1 MKYVVALLG
10 LLAVGDCMAAQTS
23 LLPDRVEKA
32 IQERIA
38 DGQYPALVIAVVDGD
53 RGGVYSYGKLDQGN
67 APDADTVF
75 EIGSITKTF
84 TATLLAKA
92 VLDGKLKLD
101 MPVASLL
108 PGFSIPS
115 RNGKAITLENLAM
128 QHSGLPRMPTNI
140 APANENDPFADYDGA
155 KLKAFLAGYKLPR
168 DPGSDYEYSNVGV
181 GLLGYAMAQYAHVT
195 YDGLLHAQIVDP
207 LGMHASDT
215 ALSDRM
221 RAHLASGHDESGK
234 PAANWNFDA
243 LVGAGA
249 IKSSGADMLLFLK
262 ANMGLLRTPL
272 YPAMQLAQQP
282 RASAPAIRPDDR
294 IGLVWMTQH
303 GDDGDVIWHNGGTGG
318 YRSFIGFTG
327 DRRHGVV
334 VLTNIDAPVDDIG
347 FATLQP
353 DAKLAAT
360 HKRIPISAAAAEEYV
375 GSYQRTMRNRLKI
388 LRTGDQ
394 LYGQYRGDD
403 PFQIYAYATDE
414 FFQRGDLTTY
424 SFRRDASHKVNAVV
438 THDDGDTVIP
448 RLSQTEAAG
457 ADAVELH
464 DAKGPE
470 SGREAVAL
478 DVSTLAGYVGHYQLA
493 PGVLCAI
500 TLTDGQMTA
509 QLTDQDPLPIY
520 ASAKDRF
527 FLKVVDAQIDFERDA
542 KGKVIALILHQNGS
556 NQRAQRTGD

>member
-1 MKYVVALLG
+1 MKYAPALLG
-10 LLAVGDCMAAQTS
+10 FLAVGTCMGAQTS
-23 LLPDRVEKA
+23 SLPDRVEKA

-38 DGQYPALVIAVVDGD
+38 DGQYAALVIAVVDGD
-53 RGGVYSYGKLDQGN
+53 RSGVYAYGKLDQGN
-67 APDADTVF
+67 APNADTVF

-84 TATLLAKA
+84 TATLLAKT

-101 MPVASLL
+101 TPVASLL

-115 RNGKAITLENLAM
+115 RNGKPITLGNLAM
-128 QHSGLPRMPTNI
+128 QHSGLPRLPTNF
-140 APANENDPFADYDGA
+140 APANNNDPYADYDDI
-155 KLKAFLAGYKLPR
+155 KLKAFLAGYTLPR
-168 DPGSDYEYSNVGV
+168 DPGSDYEYSNLGV
-181 GLLGYAMAQYAHVT
+181 GLLGYALALSAHVS
-195 YDGLLHAQIVDP
+195 YNALLHAQIFDP

-215 ALSDRM
+215 ALGDRM

-234 PAANWNFDA
+234 LAANWNLDA
-243 LVGAGA
+243 LAGAGA

-282 RASAPAIRPDDR
+282 RASAPAIQPDDR

-303 GDDGDVIWHNGGTGG
+303 GADGDVIWHNGGTGG

-334 VLTNIDAPVDDIG
+334 VLTNVAFSVDDIG
-347 FATLQP
+347 FATLRT
-353 DAKLAAT
+353 DAKLAAA
-360 HKRIPISAAAAEEYV
+360 HKSIPVTATAADEYV

-403 PFQIYAYATDE
+403 PFPIYAYASDE
-414 FFQRGDLTTY
+414 FFQRSDLTTY
-424 SFRRDASHKVNAVV
+424 SFRRDASHKIVAVV
-438 THDDGDTVIP
+438 THNDGDTVLP

-470 SGREAVAL
+470 SGREAVVLEAA
-478 DVSTLAGYVGHYQLA
+478 TLAGYVGHYQLA
-493 PGVLCAI
+493 PGVLFAI
-500 TLTDGQMTA
+500 ALTDGQMTA
-509 QLTDQDPLPIY
+509 QLTDQDALPIY

-542 KGKVIALILHQNGS
+542 KGKVIALILHQNGA
-556 NQRAQRTGD
+556 NQRAQRTRD